1 MCAKKDHASIGT
13 VSSHNFP
20 PTTQIHCWTNTP
32 FAVHWFPFF
41 TLPQTFVRSSSC
53 LFPSVCS
60 TPTSNLL
67 LLAIQCSFPHPL
79 PHPFTMVRFQTF
91 GSPNGHLFLESFFL
105 FFLFRSQRWEP
116 SSHLGLPR
124 RLRSHQK
131 NRKRQIFRSIRW
143 YECGE
148 QWKVCR

>member
-1 MCAKKDHASIGT
+1 MCAKKDHASIGI

-32 FAVHWFPFF
+32 FTGFPF
-41 TLPQTFVRSSSC
+41 LPFHKLLFVLHHAFS
-53 LFPSVCS
+53 
-60 TPTSNLL
+60 
-67 LLAIQCSFPHPL
+67 
-79 PHPFTMVRFQTF
+79 
-91 GSPNGHLFLESFFL
+91 HLFVPRQRLTSFFL
-105 FFLFRSQRWEP
+105 PYNAPFPILCHTRSQWFVSNLWFPQWPSFFGIFFFFFFFRSQRWEP

>member
-41 TLPQTFVRSSSC
+41 TLPQTFVRSSSSC

-79 PHPFTMVRFQTF
+79 PHPFTMVRFK
-91 GSPNGHLFLESFFL
+91 PLVPPIAIFFWNL
-105 FFLFRSQRWEP
+105 FFIFSLPFPKMRTFKSLGAP
-116 SSHLGLPR
+116 KTITKSSE
-124 RLRSHQK
+124 K
-131 NRKRQIFRSIRW
+131 
-143 YECGE
+143 
-148 QWKVCR
+148 